1 MNTLVLVV
9 GVGFLVLIGLMVGLQ
24 ILVRF
29 RARKLRGK
37 PAPRVSGA
45 LGRRIAEG
53 KRVLVYFHSPGCAA
67 CRLWTPRLEQ
77 LSRKNSGV
85 HVVDVSR
92 NLDLARAFGVMATP
106 SSVEIADRLI
116 VDYHVGGLPPDLL
129 ARFA

>member
-1 MNTLVLVV
+1 MNTLFATAGIAV
-9 GVGFLVLIGLMVGLQ
+9 LVLIGLAVGLQ
-24 ILVRF
+24 ILIRVRV
-29 RARKLRGK
+29 RALRGK
-37 PAPRVSGA
+37 LAPKVPGP

-53 KRVLVYFHSPGCAA
+53 NKVLVYFHSPGCAA
-67 CRLWTPRLEQ
+67 CRMWTPRLEQ

-106 SSVEIADRLI
+106 SSVEIANRHI
-116 VDYHVGGLPPDLL
+116 VDYHVGALPPDLL